1 MTKSLLK
8 QVMLKEA
15 EKKEAIAKQNIIF
28 NSEDMIAKIR
38 SGYTVSR
45 GPKMTT
51 KKTFAPSTIAYQ
63 HGQCPRYWYLAFNG
77 NVFDDYTDAYGVA
90 NMSAGTMGHERIQK
104 AMLASGVA
112 VPYINDKGEK
122 TTEFKVIA
130 NDPPIFGYGD
140 VMFNWEGEEIVG
152 EIKTMMSEA
161 FEYRKKTNKPKGA
174 HLIQLLIY
182 MKILGKSKGALVY
195 ENKNNHDL
203 LIIPVEVNDGYR
215 QWVDY
220 AFNWMRE
227 VRNAWEGQTLP
238 TKNYR
243 NNSKICKTCPV
254 KAACIEAGE
263 GTVKIA
269 SLEELSETLQ

>member
-8 QVMLKEA
+8 QVMLKET
-15 EKKEAIAKQNIIF
+15 EKKNAITKQNTIF
-28 NSEDMIAKIR
+28 NAEEMIAKIN

-77 NVFDDYTDAYGVA
+77 NIFDDYTDAYGVA
-90 NMSAGTMGHERIQK
+90 NMSAGTMGHDRIQK
-104 AMLASGVA
+104 AMLDSGIA
-112 VPYINDKGEK
+112 VPYINDKNEK
-122 TTEFKVIA
+122 TTEFKVVA

-140 VMFNWEGEEIVG
+140 VMLNWEGEEIIG
-152 EIKTMMSEA
+152 EIKTMMNEA
-161 FEYRKKTNKPKGA
+161 FEYRKKTNKPKTA

-182 MKILGKSKGALVY
+182 MKILGKQKGALIY

-203 LIIPVEVNDGYR
+203 MIIPIEVNDGYR

-227 VRNAWEGQTLP
+227 VRKAWNDQTIP

-254 KAACIEAGE
+254 KAACEEAGT
-263 GTVKIA
+263 GTIKIA
-269 SLEELSETLQ
+269 SLEELSETL

>member
-1 MTKSLLK
+1 MTKSLLQ
-8 QVMLKEA
+8 QVMLKES
-15 EKKEAIAKQNIIF
+15 EKKNAMTKQNTIL
-28 NSEDMIAKIR
+28 NAEDMISKIK
-38 SGYTVSR
+38 SGYTINR

-90 NMSAGTMGHERIQK
+90 NMSSGTMGHERIQG

-112 VPYINDKGEK
+112 VPYINDNGEK

-140 VMFNWEGEEIVG
+140 VMFSWEGEEIVG

-174 HLIQLLIY
+174 
-182 MKILGKSKGALVY
+182 LVY

-215 QWVDY
+215 QWIDY

-227 VRNAWEGQTLP
+227 VRKAWVDQTLP

-243 NNSKICKTCPV
+243 GNSKICKTCPV
-254 KAACIEAGE
+254 KAACADAGE
-263 GTVKIA
+263 GSIKIA
-269 SLEELSETLQ
+269 SLEELSETL

>member
-15 EKKEAIAKQNIIF
+15 EKKEAITKQNTIF
-28 NSEDMIAKIR
+28 NAEDMITKIT
-38 SGYTVSR
+38 SGYVVDR
-45 GPKMTT
+45 GPKHTK

-63 HGQCPRYWYLAFNG
+63 HGQCPRYWFLAFDG
-77 NVFDDYTDAYGVA
+77 NIFDDYTDAYGVA
-90 NMSAGTMGHERIQK
+90 NMSSGTMGHERIQN
-104 AMLASGVA
+104 AMLKSGVA
-112 VPYINDKGEK
+112 VEYINDKNEK
-122 TTEFKVIA
+122 TTEFKVIS

-182 MKILGKSKGALVY
+182 MKILGKAKGALVY
-195 ENKNNHDL
+195 ENKNNHEIM
-203 LIIPVEVNDGYR
+203 IIPVEVNDNYR
-215 QWVDY
+215 QWIDY
-220 AFNWMRE
+220 AFEWMRE
-227 VRNAWEGQTLP
+227 VRKAWEGQTLP

-243 NNSKICKTCPV
+243 GNSKICKTCPV
-254 KAACIEAGE
+254 KAACAEAGD
-263 GTVKIA
+263 GTIKIA
-269 SLEELSETLQ
+269 SLEELSETL